1 MGGTSDDISVY
12 LNDVKGLVRQDYFN
26 NETVFQGP
34 GFESRWR
41 YMFFTLVKLIISKH
55 AGKWA
60 TPESLHDGMS
70 GITNNVATMEFKETK
85 QYSSGAAVCSAS
97 LVCTIG

>member
-1 MGGTSDDISVY
+1 M
-12 LNDVKGLVRQDYFN
+12 KDYFN
-26 NETVFQGP
+26 NE
-34 GFESRWR
+34 
-41 YMFFTLVKLIISKH
+41 LKLIISKH

-60 TPESLHDGMS
+60 IPESLHDGMS

-97 LVCTIG
+97 LVCTIR